1 MSARAV
7 RERRL
12 TRVDHGGEW
21 VTWVD
26 RSRGGK
32 RASIDTLGRAG
43 LWRAVRRNG
52 RIETSFAC
60 PPLAPLEAAAE
71 GECWSLVEQE
81 AALEEWAHAT
91 ANDEL
96 SEDWSPPASESLA
109 DCLDL
114 QRLTVRAG
122 PHVAK
127 GEFECGGEQ
136 LRLVF
141 SELARLDDEL
151 PEPRLAWL
159 RELCLDTQSRWQ
171 LVRFGLADG
180 RVCAEVDLSGVPQ
193 ALAEPL
199 AGWALEAL
207 VFAVGWALPALVLI
221 ADPSLESPLLDRGPW
236 WSSGKSRAARTTHE
250 TLLQRP

>member
-1 MSARAV
+1 MSAGASRK
-7 RERRL
+7 RRL
-12 TRVDHGGEW
+12 MRVDRGGDW
-21 VTWVD
+21 ATWLD
-26 RSRGGK
+26 RSRSGK
-32 RASIDTLGRAG
+32 RASIDMLGRPG

-60 PPLAPLEAAAE
+60 PPLALLEAATVGE
-71 GECWSLVEQE
+71 GASLDEQE
-81 AALEEWAHAT
+81 LALREWAGTT

-96 SEDWSPPASESLA
+96 SAGWCAPASELLA
-109 DCLDL
+109 DWLDP

-127 GEFECGGEQ
+127 GELESGAEH
-136 LRLVF
+136 LRLIF
-141 SELARLDDEL
+141 SELVRLDDGL
-151 PEPRLAWL
+151 PEPRRAWL

-171 LVRFGLADG
+171 LVRFGIVDG
-180 RVCAEVDLSGVPQ
+180 RVRAEVDLSGVPH

-221 ADPSLESPLLDRGPW
+221 ADPKLKSHVLDRGPW
-236 WSSGKSRAARTTHE
+236 W
-250 TLLQRP
+250 